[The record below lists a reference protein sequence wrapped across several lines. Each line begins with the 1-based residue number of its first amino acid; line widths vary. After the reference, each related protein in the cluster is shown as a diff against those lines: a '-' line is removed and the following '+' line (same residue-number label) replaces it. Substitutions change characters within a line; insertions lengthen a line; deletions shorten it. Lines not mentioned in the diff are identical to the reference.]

1 MVKRCLT
8 ARPGRRLKRQVGL
21 GIVFVAVCA
30 FATATAAAETV
41 APDVAAPLVRVTSLS
56 IKPGK
61 QAVFEAFVA
70 QLRAAY
76 VAQGGGSGWQM
87 ASTELGEDL
96 TYTAAFGFADWTELA
111 PQVRDVMVEEYGAE
125 AAEAALVNFTAA
137 VVSQRSAV
145 YRYLPAY
152 SREPPAGTP
161 LATLQANVIIDL
173 KPSKVDE
180 YLTGLEVVR
189 EARIQ
194 ADSPAFWRV
203 YAGSL
208 GAQNRLVIAYRIS
221 DWSELNDPPG
231 PLRAQLVAAF
241 GEVQAEKT
249 LLAMEA
255 AEAHVESRL
264 LRNRPELSYVPAD

>member
-1 MVKRCLT
+1 MERCLT
-8 ARPGRRLKRQVGL
+8 ARRGRRQKWQVGL
-21 GIVFVAVCA
+21 WLVIVAVCTA
-30 FATATAAAETV
+30 GATVTAAAATTASPEV
-41 APDVAAPLVRVTSLS
+41 ALVRVTSLT

-61 QAVFEAFVA
+61 QAVFEAFVS

-76 VAQGGGSGWQM
+76 VARGGGSGWQL

-111 PQVRDVMVEEYGAE
+111 PRVRDVMVEEYGAE
-125 AAEAALVNFTAA
+125 AAATALANFAEA

-173 KPSKVDE
+173 KPSKVE
-180 YLTGLEVVR
+180 QYLTALELVR

-208 GAQNRLVIAYRIS
+208 GARNRLVIAYRIS
-221 DWSELNDPPG
+221 DWSALNDPPG

-241 GEVQAEKT
+241 GEVQAEKAM
-249 LLAMEA
+249 LAMEA

-264 LRNRPELSYVPAD
+264 MRARPELSYVPAD

>member
-1 MVKRCLT
+1 MGWWLV
-8 ARPGRRLKRQVGL
+8 
-21 GIVFVAVCA
+21 IVAVCTA
-30 FATATAAAETV
+30 AATATAAAATTASPAV
-41 APDVAAPLVRVTSLS
+41 ALVRVMSLT

-61 QAVFEAFVA
+61 QAVFEAFVS

-76 VAQGGGSGWQM
+76 VARGGGSGWQM

-96 TYTAAFGFADWTELA
+96 TYTAAFAFADWTELA
-111 PQVRDVMVEEYGAE
+111 PQVREVMVEEYGAE
-125 AAEAALVNFTAA
+125 AAAAALANFAEA

-152 SREPPAGTP
+152 SREPPTGTP

-180 YLTGLEVVR
+180 YLTALELVR
-189 EARIQ
+189 EARVQ

-208 GAQNRLVIAYRIS
+208 GARNRLVIAYRIS
-221 DWSELNDPPG
+221 DWSALNDPPG

-241 GEVQAEKT
+241 GEAQAEKAM
-249 LLAMEA
+249 LAMEA

-264 LRNRPELSYVPAD
+264 MRARPELSYVPAD

>member
-1 MVKRCLT
+1 MERCLT
-8 ARPGRRLKRQVGL
+8 ARPGRRQKWQVGL
-21 GIVFVAVCA
+21 WLVIVAVCTA
-30 FATATAAAETV
+30 GATVTAAAATTASPEV
-41 APDVAAPLVRVTSLS
+41 ALVRVTSLT

-61 QAVFEAFVA
+61 QAVFEAFVS

-76 VAQGGGSGWQM
+76 VARGGGSGWQL

-111 PQVRDVMVEEYGAE
+111 PRVRDVMVEEYGAE
-125 AAEAALVNFTAA
+125 AAATALANFAEA

-173 KPSKVDE
+173 KPSKVE
-180 YLTGLEVVR
+180 QYLTALELVR

-208 GAQNRLVIAYRIS
+208 GARNRLVIAYRIS
-221 DWSELNDPPG
+221 DWSALNDPPG

-241 GEVQAEKT
+241 GEVQAEKAM
-249 LLAMEA
+249 LAMEA

-264 LRNRPELSYVPAD
+264 MRARPELSYVPAD